1 MNYWSL
7 YKSAL
12 LDAQNSVSDYDI
24 EKITTVL
31 LSAFSER
38 KNIFVMGNGGS
49 ASISNHICCD
59 HLKGI
64 RTDSHL
70 FPRVYSLSSNF
81 SLISAVANDIGY
93 EDVFSYQLQSLA
105 ECGDLCWLVSSSG
118 NSENIISAANAAKAI
133 GMKIIAFV
141 GFDGGE
147 LKDLADFVIHVKSYN
162 YGIVED
168 VHQQVMHAIAQHI
181 RISNNKKLSVEKI

>member
-12 LDAQNSVSDYDI
+12 LDAQNSVSDSDI
-24 EKITTVL
+24 EKITTIL

-38 KNIFVMGNGGS
+38 KNVFVMGNGGS

-64 RTDSHL
+64 RADSHL

-93 EDVFSYQLQSLA
+93 KDIFSYQLQSLA
-105 ECGDLCWLVSSSG
+105 EDGDLCWLVSSSG
-118 NSENIISAANAAKAI
+118 NSQNIISAANAAKTI

-147 LKDLADFVIHVKSYN
+147 LKDLSDFIIHVKSYN

-168 VHQQVMHAIAQHI
+168 VHQQIMHAIAQDI